1 MICPRCSTPLYE
13 ETLDG
18 KRRQSGGA
26 PYRTAPNPVDA
37 RDLASL
43 IWIDRCPG
51 CKGIWFDSGEIARA
65 MRSMQIV
72 DAPDPPTNLQSTPR
86 EPCACP
92 VCQETMSRVQ
102 SRVIQGLLYD
112 RCKTCR
118 GVWLD
123 TGEVYH
129 LADPLVALSAFVIS
143 EFSR

>member
-1 MICPRCSTPLYE
+1 MHCPRCKTPLYE

-18 KRRQSGGA
+18 KRRARGA
-26 PYRTAPNPVDA
+26 SPYRSAAVELK
-37 RDLASL
+37 DLASQ

-51 CKGIWFDSGEIARA
+51 CRGIWFDRDEMATA
-65 MRSMQIV
+65 MRTMQIV
-72 DAPDPPTNLQSTPR
+72 DAPDPPADLRTTPR

-92 VCQETMSRVQ
+92 ACDVEMLVTRSRV
-102 SRVIQGLLYD
+102 VQGLIYD
-112 RCKTCR
+112 RCKSCR

-129 LADPLVALSAFVIS
+129 LADPLIALSAFVIS